1 MAAFPIATTKD
12 GFVCFGFPDVC
23 LTPSAPSPVPIP
35 YPNLGQLKDAKN
47 TSDGSQGPGQ
57 VTVGGKFV
65 ILDSSEIETTTG
77 DEPAQDSGGVPS
89 GTKGGKVTFPNGS
102 STVQIHGRKVV
113 RMLDQTEQNEGNVR
127 GTVLGGVPNVL
138 VGG

>member
-1 MAAFPIATTKD
+1 MSVAAFPIATTQ
-12 GFVCFGFPDVC
+12 GGVCFGFPDVC
-23 LTPSAPSPVPIP
+23 RTPGPGTPPIP
-35 YPNLGQLKDAKN
+35 YPNLGQLKEAKK

-57 VTVGGKFV
+57 VTVGGEFV
-65 ILDSSEIETTTG
+65 ILDSSEIEKTQG

-89 GTKGGKVTFPNGS
+89 GAKGGKVTFPNGS